1 MAGHLDEHHLVN
13 EAYLRLV
20 ARFEEIPAEIV
31 EAVVRKVHGSITGPI
46 RDYVPILVERQ
57 AADRLREYAYQLIP
71 LDRRPD
77 LRDSRRGPDSTY
89 RPERRLAGHGYR
101 PRRRAGGWAF
111 ALAG

>member
-1 MAGHLDEHHLVN
+1 MAGHLDEKHLVN

-20 ARFEEIPAEIV
+20 ARFADIPAEIV
-31 EAVVRKVHGSITGPI
+31 EAIVRKVHGSMTGPI

-57 AADRLREYAYQLIP
+57 AAERLREYADQLVP

-77 LRDSRRGPDSTY
+77 ARDPRQDPDAPRSTRRYD
-89 RPERRLAGHGYR
+89 GYR